1 MEDLKRGRTVT
12 DPETKEVRFVPGRED
27 SLERLIE
34 NGEQFAQPGRSMEEQ
49 TVTTLLLERA
59 LAVLTPLEREMV
71 EELYFLE
78 KTEREVGK
86 DLHLADATVHRRK
99 VKVLEKLWGLLESHP
114 EDF

>member
-59 LAVLTPLEREMV
+59 LAVLTPLV

-99 VKVLEKLWGLLESHP
+99 VKVLEKLRGLLESHP